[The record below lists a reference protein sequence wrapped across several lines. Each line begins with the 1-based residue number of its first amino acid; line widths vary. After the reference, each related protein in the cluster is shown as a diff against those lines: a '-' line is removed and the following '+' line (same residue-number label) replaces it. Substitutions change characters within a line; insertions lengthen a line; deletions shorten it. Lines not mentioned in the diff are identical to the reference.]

1 VAPKYLTKPHA
12 AVIGMIGAGRQ
23 AEAQLESICAVRP
36 IRRAVVYS
44 RRAEPL
50 KAFCQKMSE
59 RLKIE
64 VVTAEKPEDVTKG
77 ADIIVTM
84 TNTEKPVLPYL
95 YTITKNQLKMY
106 YRSLKK
112 TVPLKEE
119 IAADTIKDDIPDESV
134 LKVLDEKD
142 RIYITE
148 IADGYSY
155 EEVSKR
161 YKISLNTLKS
171 RVRRAR
177 LKMKKINEEI

>member
-1 VAPKYLTKPHA
+1 
-12 AVIGMIGAGRQ
+12 M
-23 AEAQLESICAVRP
+23 
-36 IRRAVVYS
+36 
-44 RRAEPL
+44 
-50 KAFCQKMSE
+50 
-59 RLKIE
+59 
-64 VVTAEKPEDVTKG
+64 VTPSDK
-77 ADIIVTM
+77 DIIVKIKQGEIDQFALIVRKHAQKIE
-84 TNTEKPVLPYL
+84 NYVGSKLFKKEDVDDLVQEIFISFYKSIPRFNPEKPVLPYL

-134 LKVLDEKD
+134 LKILDEKD

-171 RVRRAR
+171 KVRRAR